1 MLLHETAGLRI
12 KIVVVKKICVAVE
25 TQKIETARGS
35 LAKPLRAPLRH
46 AAPRRRVGGIV
57 SGAQTVPRLSCR
69 V

>member
-35 LAKPLRAPLRH
+35 LAKPSQSPAV
-46 AAPRRRVGGIV
+46 PRRRVGYSFGTR
-57 SGAQTVPRLSCR
+57 TVPRLLCLA
-69 V
+69 